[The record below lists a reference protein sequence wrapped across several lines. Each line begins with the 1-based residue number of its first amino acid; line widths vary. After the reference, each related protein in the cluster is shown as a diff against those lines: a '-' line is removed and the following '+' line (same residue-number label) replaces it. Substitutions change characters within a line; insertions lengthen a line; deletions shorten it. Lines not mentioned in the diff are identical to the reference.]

1 MRGGPKFL
9 AALILTASL
18 AGCYDDPGYYRQSP
32 YGSGYGNNGAYGNSG
47 GYGNGYSNGYGSSY
61 GNGGGYYGTPPC
73 QPVQTTIF
81 ANGQQQ
87 PVYGRACQ
95 QSDGSWRIVP

>member
-1 MRGGPKFL
+1 MRSGPKFL
-9 AALILTASL
+9 AALLLTASL
-18 AGCYDDPGYYRQSP
+18 AGCYYDPNYGYGQRP
-32 YGSGYGNNGAYGNSG
+32 YGGGSESNGAYGNNG
-47 GYGNGYSNGYGSSY
+47 GYGAGSTN
-61 GNGGGYYGTPPC
+61 NGGYAGPAC
-73 QPVQTTIF
+73 QPVQTTII